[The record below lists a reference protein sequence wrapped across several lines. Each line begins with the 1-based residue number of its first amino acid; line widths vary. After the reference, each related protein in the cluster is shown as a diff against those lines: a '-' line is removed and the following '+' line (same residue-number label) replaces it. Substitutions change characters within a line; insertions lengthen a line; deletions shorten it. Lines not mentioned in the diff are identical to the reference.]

1 MDLKSV
7 FKKKDKFPTCSA
19 VVLAA
24 GSSQRMGQEKTLMT
38 IGGMPVLVRTLL
50 AFEKSEHVDE
60 IIVVTRVD
68 RIEETAALCHGNG
81 ISKLKMVIGGGATR
95 MESALAGVSAC
106 QKDAKLIA
114 IHDGARPLVTQDLIS
129 RTVFAADKYIS
140 AVPVIPSTDTL
151 KVVDENGVI
160 TATVDRSCIY
170 RVQTPQIFHA
180 EMIKGALTKAA
191 KDNLP
196 ITDDCSAMD
205 MMGVKT
211 HVVEGDVDNIK
222 LTTPNDI
229 VFAEAIIKNR
239 EDLQ

>member
-1 MDLKSV
+1 MDLKAI
-7 FKKKDKFPTCSA
+7 FKKKDKFPKCSA
-19 VVLAA
+19 VILAA
-24 GSSQRMGQEKTLMT
+24 GSSQRMGKDKTLMCLGST
-38 IGGMPVLVRTLL
+38 PVLVRTLL

-68 RIEETAALCHGNG
+68 KIEETAALCHGNG
-81 ISKLKMVIGGGATR
+81 VSKLKMVIGGGATR

-106 QKDAKLIA
+106 RKDAKLIA

-129 RTVFAADKYIS
+129 RTVYAAEKYIS

-151 KVVDENGVI
+151 KIVDENGVI
-160 TATVDRSCIY
+160 TATPDRSKVF

-180 EMIKGALTKAA
+180 DMIKGALTKAA
-191 KDNLP
+191 KDQLS

-211 HVVEGDVDNIK
+211 HVVEGDIDNIK
-222 LTTPNDI
+222 LTTPHDI
-229 VFAEAIIKNR
+229 VIAEAVLKNR
-239 EDLQ
+239 GEF

>member
-1 MDLKSV
+1 MNIKSL
-7 FKKKDKFPTCSA
+7 FKKKEKLPTCSA

-38 IGGMPVLVRTLL
+38 VGGMPVLVRTLL

-68 RIEETAALCHGNG
+68 RIEDTAELCHGNG

-106 QKDAKLIA
+106 NKDAKLIA
-114 IHDGARPLVTQDLIS
+114 IHDGARPLITQELIS
-129 RTVFAADKYIS
+129 RTVYAAEKYIS

-151 KVVDENGVI
+151 KTVDENGVI
-160 TATVDRSCIY
+160 IDTPDRSRIF

-180 EMIKGALTKAA
+180 DMIKGALTKAA
-191 KDNLP
+191 KDRLP

-211 HVVEGDVDNIK
+211 HVVEGDPDNIK

-229 VFAEAIIKNR
+229 VVAEAIIKSR
-239 EDLQ
+239 EDL

>member
-1 MDLKSV
+1 MNIKSL
-7 FKKKDKFPTCSA
+7 FKKKEKFPKCSA
-19 VVLAA
+19 VILAA

-38 IGGMPVLVRTLL
+38 IGSMPVLLRTLL
-50 AFEKSEHVDE
+50 AFEKSEHVEE

-68 RIEETAALCHGNG
+68 RIEDTAELLHDKGL
-81 ISKLKMVIGGGATR
+81 SKLRMVIGGGATR

-106 QKDAKLIA
+106 HKDAKLIA

-129 RTVFAADKYIS
+129 RTVYAADKYIS

-151 KVVDENGVI
+151 KTVDENGI
-160 TATVDRSCIY
+160 IIDTPDRSRIF

-180 EMIKGALTKAA
+180 DMIKGALTKAA
-191 KDNLP
+191 KDQLA
-196 ITDDCSAMD
+196 ITDDCSAMEI
-205 MMGVKT
+205 MGVKT

-229 VFAEAIIKNR
+229 IFAEAIIKNR
-239 EDLQ
+239 EDL

>member
-1 MDLKSV
+1 MDLKAI
-7 FKKKDKFPTCSA
+7 FKKKEKFPKCSA
-19 VVLAA
+19 VILAA
-24 GSSQRMGQEKTLMT
+24 GSSQRMGKDKTFMEL
-38 IGGMPVLVRTLL
+38 GSVPVLVRTLQ
-50 AFEKSEHVDE
+50 AFDKSEHVDE

-68 RIEETAALCHGNG
+68 RIEDTATICHGYG

-106 QKDAKLIA
+106 AKDAKLIA
-114 IHDGARPLVTQDLIS
+114 IHDGARPFVTQDLIS
-129 RTVFAADKYIS
+129 RTVYAAEKYIS

-151 KVVDENGVI
+151 KIVDENGVV
-160 TATVDRSCIY
+160 TGTPDRSKVF

-191 KDNLP
+191 TEHLS

-211 HVVEGDVDNIK
+211 HVVEGDPDNIK

-229 VFAEAIIKNR
+229 IVAEAILR
-239 EDLQ
+239 DRGEF

>member
-1 MDLKSV
+1 MNIKSL
-7 FKKKDKFPTCSA
+7 FKKKEKFPTCSA

-38 IGGMPVLVRTLL
+38 VGGMPVLVRTLL

-68 RIEETAALCHGNG
+68 RIEDTAELCHGNG

-106 QKDAKLIA
+106 NKDAELIA
-114 IHDGARPLVTQDLIS
+114 IHDGARPLVTKELIS
-129 RTVFAADKYIS
+129 RTVYAADKYIS

-151 KVVDENGVI
+151 KTVDENGVI
-160 TATVDRSCIY
+160 IDTPDRSRIF

-180 EMIKGALTKAA
+180 DMIKGALTKAA
-191 KDNLP
+191 KDQLP

-211 HVVEGDVDNIK
+211 HVVEGDPDNIK

-229 VFAEAIIKNR
+229 IVAEAIIINR
-239 EDLQ
+239 GDL

>member
-1 MDLKSV
+1 MNIKSL
-7 FKKKDKFPTCSA
+7 FKKKEKFPTCSA

-38 IGGMPVLVRTLL
+38 VGGMPVLVRTLL
-50 AFEKSEHVDE
+50 AFEKSEHIDE

-68 RIEETAALCHGNG
+68 RIEDTAELCHGNG
-81 ISKLKMVIGGGATR
+81 ITKLKMVIGGGATR

-106 QKDAKLIA
+106 NKEARLIA

-129 RTVFAADKYIS
+129 RTVYAADKYIS

-151 KVVDENGVI
+151 KTVDDSGVI
-160 TATVDRSCIY
+160 VDTPDRSRIF

-180 EMIKGALTKAA
+180 DMIKGALTKAA
-191 KDNLP
+191 KDHLP

-211 HVVEGDVDNIK
+211 HVVEGDPDNIK

-229 VFAEAIIKNR
+229 VIAEAIIKNR
-239 EDLQ
+239 EDL

>member
-1 MDLKSV
+1 MNIKSL
-7 FKKKDKFPTCSA
+7 FKKKEKFPTCSA

-38 IGGMPVLVRTLL
+38 VGGMPVLVRTLL

-68 RIEETAALCHGNG
+68 RIEDTAELCHGNG

-106 QKDAKLIA
+106 NKDAKLIA
-114 IHDGARPLVTQDLIS
+114 IHDGARPLVTKELIS
-129 RTVFAADKYIS
+129 RTVYAADKYIS

-151 KVVDENGVI
+151 KTVDENGVI
-160 TATVDRSCIY
+160 IDTPDRSRIF

-180 EMIKGALTKAA
+180 DMIKGALTKAA
-191 KDNLP
+191 KDQLP

-211 HVVEGDVDNIK
+211 HVVEGDPDNIK

-229 VFAEAIIKNR
+229 IVAEAIIINR
-239 EDLQ
+239 GDL

>member
-1 MDLKSV
+1 MNLKAI
-7 FKKKDKFPTCSA
+7 FKKKEKLPKCSA

-24 GSSQRMGQEKTLMT
+24 GSSQRMGKDKTMMS
-38 IGGMPVLVRTLL
+38 IGSMPVLVRTLL

-68 RIEETAALCHGNG
+68 KIQETADLCHGNG
-81 ISKLKMVIGGGATR
+81 ISKLRMVIGGGASR

-106 QKDAKLIA
+106 RKDAKLIA
-114 IHDGARPLVTQDLIS
+114 IHDGARPLVTGELIG
-129 RTVFAADKYIS
+129 RTVYAAEKYIS

-151 KVVDENGVI
+151 KTVDENGIIVD
-160 TATVDRSCIY
+160 TPDRSKIF

-180 EMIKGALTKAA
+180 DMIKGALSKAV
-191 KDNLP
+191 KDQLS

-211 HVVEGDVDNIK
+211 HVVEGDIDNIK
-222 LTTPNDI
+222 LTTPHDI
-229 VFAEAIIKNR
+229 VMAEAILKSR
-239 EDLQ
+239 GEL

>member
-1 MDLKSV
+1 MNIKSL
-7 FKKKDKFPTCSA
+7 FKKKEKFPTCSA

-38 IGGMPVLVRTLL
+38 VGGMPVLVRTLL

-68 RIEETAALCHGNG
+68 RIEDTAELCHGNG

-106 QKDAKLIA
+106 NKDAKLIA
-114 IHDGARPLVTQDLIS
+114 IHDGARPLVTQELIS
-129 RTVFAADKYIS
+129 RTVYAADKYIS

-151 KVVDENGVI
+151 KTVDEHGVI
-160 TATVDRSCIY
+160 IDTPDRSRIF

-180 EMIKGALTKAA
+180 DMIKGALTKAA
-191 KDNLP
+191 KDQLP

-211 HVVEGDVDNIK
+211 HVVEGDPDNIK

-229 VFAEAIIKNR
+229 IVAEAIIINR
-239 EDLQ
+239 GDL

>member
-1 MDLKSV
+1 MDFKTI
-7 FKKKDKFPTCSA
+7 FKKKEKLPKCSA
-19 VVLAA
+19 VILAA
-24 GSSQRMGQEKTLMT
+24 GSSQRMGKDKTFMMVGAL
-38 IGGMPVLVRTLL
+38 PVLVRTLL
-50 AFEKSEHVDE
+50 AFEKSEHVEE

-68 RIEETAALCHGNG
+68 RIEETAAICHGNG

-106 QKDAKLIA
+106 GKDTKLIA
-114 IHDGARPLVTQDLIS
+114 IHDGARPFVTQELIS
-129 RTVFAADKYIS
+129 RTVYAAEKYIS

-151 KVVDENGVI
+151 KIVDENGVI
-160 TATVDRSCIY
+160 TGTPDRSRVF

-180 EMIKGALTKAA
+180 DMIKGALTKAA
-191 KDNLP
+191 TERLS

-211 HVVEGDVDNIK
+211 HVVEGDPDNIK

-229 VFAEAIIKNR
+229 IVAEAILKDR
-239 EDLQ
+239 GEF

>member
-1 MDLKSV
+1 MNIKSL
-7 FKKKDKFPTCSA
+7 FKKKEKFPTCSA

-38 IGGMPVLVRTLL
+38 VGGMPVLVRTLL

-68 RIEETAALCHGNG
+68 RIEDTAELCHGNG

-106 QKDAKLIA
+106 NKDAKLIA
-114 IHDGARPLVTQDLIS
+114 IHDGARPLVTQELIS
-129 RTVFAADKYIS
+129 RTVYAADKYIS

-151 KVVDENGVI
+151 KTVDENGVI
-160 TATVDRSCIY
+160 IDTPDRSRIF

-180 EMIKGALTKAA
+180 DMIKGALTKAA
-191 KDNLP
+191 KDQLP

-211 HVVEGDVDNIK
+211 HVVEGDPDNIK

-229 VFAEAIIKNR
+229 IVAEAIIINR
-239 EDLQ
+239 GDL

>member
-1 MDLKSV
+1 MDIKSI
-7 FKKKDKFPTCSA
+7 FKKKEKFPKCSA
-19 VVLAA
+19 VILAA
-24 GSSQRMGQEKTLMT
+24 GSSQRMGQDKTFMT
-38 IGGMPVLVRTLL
+38 VGSMPVLVRTLL

-68 RIEETAALCHGNG
+68 RIEDTAELCHGNG

-106 QKDAKLIA
+106 DKDAKLIA
-114 IHDGARPLVTQDLIS
+114 IHDGARPLVTQELIS
-129 RTVFAADKYIS
+129 RTVYAAEKYIS

-151 KVVDENGVI
+151 KLVDENGVI
-160 TATVDRSCIY
+160 VGTPDRSRIF
-170 RVQTPQIFHA
+170 RVQTPQVFHA
-180 EMIKGALTKAA
+180 DMIKGALTKAA

-211 HVVEGDVDNIK
+211 HVVEGDADNIK

-229 VFAEAIIKNR
+229 VVAEAIIKNR
-239 EDLQ
+239 GEA

>member
-1 MDLKSV
+1 MDLKAI
-7 FKKKDKFPTCSA
+7 FKKKEKLPKCSA
-19 VVLAA
+19 VILAA
-24 GSSQRMGQEKTLMT
+24 GSSQRMGQDKTIMS

-50 AFEKSEHVDE
+50 AFEQSEHVDE

-68 RIEETAALCHGNG
+68 KIEETAELCHGNG
-81 ISKLKMVIGGGATR
+81 LTKLKMVIGGGATR

-106 QKDAKLIA
+106 NKDAKLIA
-114 IHDGARPLVTQDLIS
+114 IHDGARPLVTQELIS
-129 RTVFAADKYIS
+129 RTVYAAERFIS

-151 KVVDENGVI
+151 KLVDENGVI
-160 TATVDRSCIY
+160 VGTPDRSVIF

-180 EMIKGALTKAA
+180 DMIKGALTKAA
-191 KDNLP
+191 KDQLP

-222 LTTPNDI
+222 LTTPHDI
-229 VFAEAIIKNR
+229 YIAEAVLKNR
-239 EDLQ
+239 GGF

>member
-1 MDLKSV
+1 MDLKAI
-7 FKKKDKFPTCSA
+7 FKKKEKLPKCSA
-19 VVLAA
+19 VILAA
-24 GSSQRMGQEKTLMT
+24 GSSQRMGQDKTIMS

-50 AFEKSEHVDE
+50 AFEQSEHVDE

-68 RIEETAALCHGNG
+68 KIEETAELCHGNG
-81 ISKLKMVIGGGATR
+81 LTKLKMVIGGGANR

-106 QKDAKLIA
+106 NKDAKLIA
-114 IHDGARPLVTQDLIS
+114 IHDGARPLVTQELIS
-129 RTVFAADKYIS
+129 RTVYAAERFIS

-151 KVVDENGVI
+151 KLVDENGVI
-160 TATVDRSCIY
+160 VGTPDRSVIF

-180 EMIKGALTKAA
+180 DMIKGALTKAA
-191 KDNLP
+191 KDQLP

-222 LTTPNDI
+222 LTTPHDI
-229 VFAEAIIKNR
+229 YIAEAVLKNR
-239 EDLQ
+239 GGF

>member
-1 MDLKSV
+1 MDLKAI
-7 FKKKDKFPTCSA
+7 FKKKEKLPKCSA
-19 VVLAA
+19 VILAA
-24 GSSQRMGQEKTLMT
+24 GSSQRMGQDKTIMS

-50 AFEKSEHVDE
+50 AFEQSEHVDE

-68 RIEETAALCHGNG
+68 KIEETAELCHGNG
-81 ISKLKMVIGGGATR
+81 VSKLKMVIGGGATR

-106 QKDAKLIA
+106 DKNAKLIA
-114 IHDGARPLVTQDLIS
+114 IHDGARPLVTQDLIR
-129 RTVFAADKYIS
+129 RTVCAAEKYIS

-151 KVVDENGVI
+151 KLVDENGVI
-160 TATVDRSCIY
+160 VGTPDRSVIF

-180 EMIKGALTKAA
+180 DMIKGALTKAA
-191 KDNLP
+191 KDQLP

-222 LTTPNDI
+222 LTTPHDI
-229 VFAEAIIKNR
+229 YIAEAVLKNR
-239 EDLQ
+239 GEF